1 VRPPGFSLY
10 RGYRNLLA
18 ERIHVRILGHAGQIP
33 RSYLHDL
40 CDHDIQAFYRDE
52 RGLITKI
59 YHEPCLVVSMPKIVE
74 LSSSTS
80 RKSLP
85 MGVNCRFYYLVFV
98 IDDEVDFVLL

>member
-1 VRPPGFSLY
+1 
-10 RGYRNLLA
+10 
-18 ERIHVRILGHAGQIP
+18 
-33 RSYLHDL
+33 
-40 CDHDIQAFYRDE
+40 
-52 RGLITKI
+52 
-59 YHEPCLVVSMPKIVE
+59 MPKIVE